1 MPKRMGDGVL
11 EAGAAMPA
19 RGDALAVGVLPRA
32 RGLAGGATLPAA
44 MTTATVARLLV
55 ATEEDRDGGNQMGR
69 PSADAACRRRSSK
82 QQKLGTT
89 PVSSLNSN
97 ALARWMASNPRSAR
111 VSARS
116 PARLA
121 LAARERGPC
130 FGIRDPGGSNQGRRL
145 EPAPCLR
152 RPRLAHVERH
162 QRTRIEVEDQRRSSI
177 TASETDRPRTRGACA
192 RPAGL
197 PPDHASRPLFT
208 NVRTTASVSS
218 AARAGAMTATGRYR
232 SVTVIASPRCTRAST
247 ALNLSLSSRT
257 PICAFAMA
265 LPPPLKWP
273 HHTSMWLP
281 VTMGER
287 ARLA

>member
-121 LAARERGPC
+121 IFAESLTTTK
-130 FGIRDPGGSNQGRRL
+130 
-145 EPAPCLR
+145 
-152 RPRLAHVERH
+152 RPR
-162 QRTRIEVEDQRRSSI
+162 
-177 TASETDRPRTRGACA
+177 
-192 RPAGL
+192 
-197 PPDHASRPLFT
+197 SR
-208 NVRTTASVSS
+208 SS
-218 AARAGAMTATGRYR
+218 AATARARAARVMP
-232 SVTVIASPRCTRAST
+232 ASRWRRANAARASGYAT
-247 ALNLSLSSRT
+247 LEVATRDAASSRLRVS
-257 PICAFAMA
+257 A
-265 LPPPLKWP
+265 
-273 HHTSMWLP
+273 
-281 VTMGER
+281 V
-287 ARLA
+287 LASRT